1 MAAVLDE
8 SGTAITTGRLPSPL
22 GTSGT
27 GASCASCLPILRRT
41 LSTVAPKILE
51 SGREK

>member
-8 SGTAITTGRLPSPL
+8 SGTDITTGRLPSL
-22 GTSGT
+22 FLTRGT
-27 GASCASCLPILRRT
+27 GASWASRLPILRRT
-41 LSTVAPKILE
+41 LSTVAPNTLE